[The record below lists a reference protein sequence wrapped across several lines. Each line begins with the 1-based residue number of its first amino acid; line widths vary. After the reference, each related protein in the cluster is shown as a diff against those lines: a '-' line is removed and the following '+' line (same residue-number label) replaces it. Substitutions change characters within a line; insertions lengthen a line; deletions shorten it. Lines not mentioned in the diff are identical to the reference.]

1 MQSKIPPSL
10 KIAGLLLGGLVVCI
24 AVFVAVYRAKYPTYT
39 YRYRMTVTVE
49 VDGEPRSGSSV
60 IEVNVRKNSSPMFE
74 KRVLLESV
82 QGEAAFVPVRG
93 GLDLVALLASGSYG
107 EDVDYPTRVVPGV
120 FELDTFDERVRDRL
134 PGLRGRRELSGKWL
148 PTLVQVSDP
157 NDSATLRV
165 IRPDEF
171 DQVFGPGVRWR
182 GVTIDMTTDA
192 VTHGIEERLP
202 FLIKERENRYLV
214 YTRPNM
220 FTPNYSYFV
229 RSW

>member
-82 QGEAAFVPVRG
+82 QGEAAFVPVRA
-93 GLDLVALLASGSYG
+93 GLDLVAFLASGSYG